1 MTFDSGV
8 GPIEYGSASRSASDR
23 TLSWTTSSLA
33 ARGTDVKAF
42 KVRVANAGPLAA
54 TITSND
60 ASGEATAERT
70 FPEEVTI
77 KPEDPD
83 STCVFYGLPVVEAA
97 PEPPVKYGLAF
108 PNSVGFA
115 VIDCDRNPNGRYPET
130 LNVTIDVGQP
140 IGAGA
145 RLFKIDDSGEWSEIY
160 RAIFTEETV
169 TYQITDDGDLDQ
181 DKRPGI
187 IRDPVVLV
195 RKLARNR
202 EIPIPS
208 APLWLLGLLAAA
220 IGGLGYRR
228 LRAA

>member
-1 MTFDSGV
+1 M
-8 GPIEYGSASRSASDR
+8 
-23 TLSWTTSSLA
+23 
-33 ARGTDVKAF
+33 KAF

-83 STCVFYGLPVVEAA
+83 STCVLCGLPVVEAA

-115 VIDCDRNPNGRYPET
+115 VIDCDRIPNGRYPET

-195 RKLARNR
+195 RKLA
-202 EIPIPS
+202 
-208 APLWLLGLLAAA
+208 
-220 IGGLGYRR
+220 
-228 LRAA
+228 

>member
-8 GPIEYGSASRSASDR
+8 DPIEYGSASWSASDR

-83 STCVFYGLPVVEAA
+83 STCVF
-97 PEPPVKYGLAF
+97 
-108 PNSVGFA
+108 
-115 VIDCDRNPNGRYPET
+115 
-130 LNVTIDVGQP
+130 
-140 IGAGA
+140 
-145 RLFKIDDSGEWSEIY
+145 
-160 RAIFTEETV
+160 
-169 TYQITDDGDLDQ
+169 
-181 DKRPGI
+181 
-187 IRDPVVLV
+187 
-195 RKLARNR
+195 
-202 EIPIPS
+202 
-208 APLWLLGLLAAA
+208 
-220 IGGLGYRR
+220 
-228 LRAA
+228 